1 MHSSAHLSADA
12 VYVKTLIGFE
22 QLLSALPNLFL
33 KNIRGPTLQND
44 FFQQTLASFG

>member
-22 QLLSALPNLFL
+22 QLLSALPSLFL
-33 KNIRGPTLQND
+33 KNIRGPLQND